1 MDLAQKFAILN
12 SFCKQITKS
21 QEIITQSVREQLHMF
36 IAQYSQLHC
45 YVSSHIYFGAFHSK

>member
-36 IAQYSQLHC
+36 IAQYWKIRTRVPP
-45 YVSSHIYFGAFHSK
+45 VSGYA